1 MSEQNDNVE
10 QVTPNEEPEVHEYS
24 AVEKEAMD
32 QGWRPKEEFEG
43 DPDRFIDAPE
53 FLRRG
58 ELFSKID
65 HQSKELK
72 QLRGAIEQFKNHH
85 ANVEKSAYDRAIK
98 DLKAQRKAALAEGDV
113 DRFDELDNEIE
124 EVQDARDKFVE
135 QAQRTQAVPT
145 VDPAFTAWVNKNPW
159 YTNDP
164 IMSGAADK
172 LGQALAREGLTPLEV
187 LKRVETEIKK
197 TFPQKFSNPN
207 RERPSAVETPAPRGG
222 QNKSR
227 YSPTEDEKRVG
238 MNFVRA
244 GLYKSIDEYY
254 AELQDME
261 KGKK

>member
-1 MSEQNDNVE
+1 MSEQNDNIEQEAAPEVE
-10 QVTPNEEPEVHEYS
+10 QKQYS
-24 AVEKEAMD
+24 AVELEAME

-43 DPDRFIDAPE
+43 EPERFIDAPE

-85 ANVEKSAYDRAIK
+85 ANVEKAAYDRAIK
-98 DLKAQRKAALAEGDV
+98 DLKAQRKAALQEGDV

-124 EVQDARDKFVE
+124 EVTDARDKFVQ
-135 QAQRTQAVPT
+135 QAQRAQAVPT
-145 VDPAFTAWVNKNPW
+145 IDPAFTAWVSKNPW

-172 LGQALAREGLTPLEV
+172 LGQALAREGLPPLEV
-187 LKRVETEIKK
+187 LKRVEAEIKK

-207 RERPSAVETPAPRGG
+207 RERPAAVESPAPRGAPT
-222 QNKSR
+222 KSR
-227 YSPTEDEKRVG
+227 YSPTEDEKRVAQT
-238 MNFVRA
+238 FVRA
-244 GLYKSIDEYY
+244 KLYNNVDEYY
-254 AELQDME
+254 AELQAME